1 MDSRGRCPFCL
12 ILATIG
18 VGALVGGILGGV
30 GEAIAEGSPKDIAIV
45 AGFGAFA
52 GGAIVAA
59 GIFALGGV
67 GVAGV
72 TASFVGNSAI
82 TGAIGGGITDI
93 GDFIIALAG

>member
-1 MDSRGRCPFCL
+1 MEKIKDRKNEVDSRGRCPFCL

-59 GIFALGGV
+59 GIFTWWRWG
-67 GVAGV
+67 
-72 TASFVGNSAI
+72 SWR
-82 TGAIGGGITDI
+82 DC
-93 GDFIIALAG
+93 